1 MIDIQVRTHDRFSV
15 EFKIGY
21 VARKGSDANEFMMN
35 TWFFVP
41 HSLDINASTYSKQDF
56 YKDVK
61 SNVRLITPVYSL
73 QEIAGEASL
82 PFAFLEAA
90 MRALVARATPET
102 VNEHEYQIKMLASIV
117 KSALREEVTHIVR
130 NPVAVDRE
138 YLVENYLQHAR
149 QIARRFRALRRV
161 INVVTVPR
169 NAISYFLFGDEYIS
183 NLIEFNSF
191 RLLER
196 LQREAPDCPDAAR
209 EALLALAREEIDY
222 KRERGY
228 LVAERDSPENN
239 RALVYRWGMLKK
251 YAESELFLRAS
262 KKRDGQWVEQV
273 YYSLAAGLS
282 MIFATIISFSFQQ
295 KFGNFTMPLF
305 VALVVSYMLKDRIK
319 DLARYYFAHRLGR
332 RYFDHK
338 TTISI
343 KENPIGWI
351 KEGFDFISEDRV
363 PAGVM
368 DMRARPDLLEA
379 ENRMAGE
386 KIILYRKLVRVDSR
400 ALARYNQY
408 DTAGVNDITRF
419 NVASFLEKMD
429 SREYNLYVP
438 GEGETYGTVV
448 GEKIYYLNFLMQF
461 QYDGKVNYR
470 RFRLMLTHDGI
481 QSIQEL

>member
-1 MIDIQVRTHDRFSV
+1 V

-21 VARKGSDANEFMMN
+21 VTREENEVNEFMMN

-41 HSLDINASTYSKQDF
+41 HSLDINAQTYSKQDF

-61 SNVRLITPVYSL
+61 SNIRLITPVYSL
-73 QEIAGEASL
+73 REIAGEASL
-82 PFAFLEAA
+82 PFALLEAA
-90 MRALVARATPET
+90 ARALVARATPGA
-102 VNEHEYQIKMLASIV
+102 VNEHEYQIKMFASIV
-117 KSALREEVTHIVR
+117 KSALREEVAHVVR
-130 NPVAVDRE
+130 EPLAVDRE
-138 YLVENYLQHAR
+138 YLVESYLRDAR
-149 QIARRFRALRRV
+149 QLVRRFRALRRV
-161 INVVTVPR
+161 INVVNVPG
-169 NAISYFLFGDEYIS
+169 NAISYFRFGDEYIS

-196 LQREAPDCPDAAR
+196 LQRESTGCPAATR

-228 LVAERDSPENN
+228 LVAERDNPENN

-351 KEGFDFISEDRV
+351 KEGFDFISEERV

-379 ENRMAGE
+379 ENRVAGE
-386 KIILYRKLVRVDSR
+386 KIILYRKLARVNSR
-400 ALARYNQY
+400 ALARHNQH
-408 DTAGVNDITRF
+408 DTTGVNDITRF

-438 GEGETYGTVV
+438 GEGETCATVV

-470 RFRLMLTHDGI
+470 RFRLVLTRAGI
-481 QSIQEL
+481 KEIQEL